1 MSQFPVE
8 QLVYFAISM
17 HLIND
22 FKYRSLKS
30 LCQCSI
36 HVQMIFSTSQN
47 GMQPNL
53 IIVTQKSYNQNI
65 TE

>member
-17 HLIND
+17 HLISE
-22 FKYRSLKS
+22 FKYSCLKG

-36 HVQMIFSTSQN
+36 HVQMIFSTSRN
-47 GMQPNL
+47 GMQTNL
-53 IIVTQKSYNQNI
+53 IIVTQKSYNENI
-65 TE
+65 TQ

>member
-17 HLIND
+17 HLINE
-22 FKYRSLKS
+22 FKNRCLKG

-65 TE
+65 TQ